1 MQSGEELRDKR
12 IKVLI
17 PSKSFD
23 SICGRQRW
31 LTCVARGQF
40 SIVGANGLFL
50 MWRLFAVRAFT
61 GP

>member
-50 MWRLFAVRAFT
+50 M
-61 GP
+61 